1 MRIPSLH
8 SLVDAVRAI
17 GQQRIAETVVK
28 TANELRRVTRRPV
41 TERTDTS
48 KNQDSNHNK

>member
-17 GQQRIAETVVK
+17 GQQRVAETVLEK
-28 TANELRRVTRRPV
+28 PTRTLPV
-41 TERTDTS
+41 TERNDTS
-48 KNQDSNHNK
+48 KKEDSNRNS